1 MENDTARQSLLPASL
16 DRTPQTNNNDVPK
29 TRRYRRC
36 KSAPLPEHV
45 TPEIKGNESLPRSG
59 SVFNEIHPSFRKVA
73 IFLVIYLGVGTMC
86 FYLVRN
92 QIVGKKTNGIL
103 DAVYFCVVTMTTV
116 GYGDLVPNGT
126 LSKLLA
132 CAFVFTGMALV
143 GLILSKA
150 ADYLVEKQETLLMS
164 KTLHIHQQL
173 GRTEMLKELEKNK
186 VRYKCFMML
195 AFLLVLIV
203 VGTIFLVTV
212 EKLDLVDAFYCMC
225 STITTLGYGDKS
237 FSTEAGRVFAIFW
250 ILTSTICVGQFFLY
264 LAELYTERRQKALV
278 RWVLTRR
285 VTNVDLEAADLDND
299 GVVGAAEFI
308 IYKLKEMG
316 KINQEDIA
324 LVMEEF
330 EDLDVDH
337 SGTLSN
343 SDIML
348 AQSSQTGSGWLYLY
362 F

>member
-1 MENDTARQSLLPASL
+1 MANDAAKQPLLPAL
-16 DRTPQTNNNDVPK
+16 LYPTHHTNNNNVPK
-29 TRRYRRC
+29 VRRFRRC
-36 KSAPLPEHV
+36 KSAPSAEHV
-45 TPEIKGNESLPRSG
+45 PPEINGSEAFPRSE
-59 SVFNEIHPSFRKVA
+59 SIIDKLHPSFRKVA
-73 IFLVIYLGVGTMC
+73 IFLVIYVGVGTIC
-86 FYLVRN
+86 FYIVTN

-103 DAVYFCVVTMTTV
+103 DAVYFCIVTMTTV

-143 GLILSKA
+143 GVVLTKA
-150 ADYLVEKQETLLMS
+150 ADYLVEKQETLLVKS
-164 KTLHIHQQL
+164 LHMHQKL
-173 GRTEMLKELEKNK
+173 GKTEMLKEVEVNK
-186 VRYKCFMML
+186 VKYKCL
-195 AFLLVLIV
+195 VTLVILLVLIA

-212 EKLDLVDAFYCMC
+212 EKLDLVDAFYCVC

-250 ILTSTICVGQFFLY
+250 ILTSTICVAQFFLY
-264 LAELYTERRQKALV
+264 LAELNTERRRKDLV
-278 RWVLTRR
+278 KLVLTRR
-285 VTNVDLEAADLDND
+285 ITNVDLEAADLDND

-330 EDLDVDH
+330 EDLDVDQ
-337 SGTLSN
+337 SGTLST

-348 AQSSQTGSGWLYLY
+348 AQSSQTGR
-362 F
+362 